1 VSNKA
6 TILNLL
12 NKFSRDHRDITWK
25 LKCVYSDA
33 LGNTINQIKIFARP
47 DNRIIGIFSYRVETG
62 MVVFCMYKKLKKTR
76 SENIVDMLLD
86 MINYSKGQTVIR

>member
-1 VSNKA
+1 MSNKA

-12 NKFSRDHRDITWK
+12 STFSRDHKDIKWE
-25 LKCVYSDA
+25 LKSAYSDA
-33 LGNTINQIKIFARP
+33 KGNNINQIKIFARP

-62 MVVFCMYKKLKKTR
+62 LVLFCMYKKLKKTR

-86 MINYSKGQTVIR
+86 MINYSKGQTIIQ